1 VPLELTLSSVRGKQI
16 RTGAKP
22 IKPSGKVSKRTH
34 STLTSRKKSRSGIAR
49 AEDLQYITALRRDA
63 RQLNLVE
70 NSVDLIV
77 TSPPY
82 WRKRDYGISGQI
94 GQEKTSAQYVEAI
107 VEALKEWRRVL
118 RPTGSVFLN
127 IGDTYYE
134 RNLVDLPSKI
144 LAAAQSDKWIFRNRI
159 VWVKNGG
166 IPNPVKN
173 RLNNRHEYI
182 IHLAVSRHYYY
193 DLFAYTEKFGNGSNP
208 GDVWNIDPKRNLQDH
223 LAPFPEEIAERVITL
238 ACPPDVCVTCGKPRN
253 RVVRRTNNLNPNRS
267 QARRAMEIA
276 KEHGLTSAHIS
287 AIQATGIS
295 DAGKAIHFQSG
306 AGRNS
311 ENVKRLAAEA
321 KKILGGYFREFTFS
335 QRESKGWTNC
345 GCRRGFAPG
354 VVLDPFMGT
363 GTTIKVAARLGRSAI
378 GVDIDSKSLR
388 GFSSIASSLFI

>member
-1 VPLELTLSSVRGKQI
+1 MSSVRGKQI
-16 RTGAKP
+16 KTGAKP
-22 IKPSGKVSKRTH
+22 IKPPSKVSKRAH
-34 STLTSRKKSRSGIAR
+34 SNHTSRKKSRSVIAK
-49 AEDLQYITALRRDA
+49 AEDLQFITALRRDT
-63 RQLNLVE
+63 RQLNLIE

-82 WRKRDYGISGQI
+82 WRKRDYEISGQI

-107 VEALKEWRRVL
+107 VEALKEWRCAL

-144 LAAAQSDKWIFRNRI
+144 LAAAQSDKWILRNRI

-173 RLNNRHEYI
+173 RLSNRHEYI

-208 GDVWNIDPKRNLQDH
+208 GDVWNVDPKRNFQDH

-238 ACPPDVCVTCGKPRN
+238 ACPLEVCVTCGKPRN
-253 RVVRRTNNLNPNRS
+253 RIVRRTNNLNPNRV
-267 QARRAMEIA
+267 QARRALEIA
-276 KEHGLTSAHIS
+276 KERGLTTAHIS

-295 DAGKAIHFQSG
+295 DAGKAIHFQNG
-306 AGRNS
+306 TGRNS
-311 ENVKRLAAEA
+311 ENVKRLATEA
-321 KKILGGYFREFTFS
+321 KKILGGYFREFTFP
-335 QRESKGWTNC
+335 QRESKGWSNC
-345 GCRRGFAPG
+345 GCHRGFAPG